1 MAHQSLNNNFFLF
14 RYAEVLLPAPLA
26 RIEENTDLRYTKI
39 RSGAQQIIQFYCK
52 DVSTQGFQYANIV
65 RVSMLALRD
74 SSF

>member
-39 RSGAQQIIQFYCK
+39 RSGAQQII
-52 DVSTQGFQYANIV
+52 
-65 RVSMLALRD
+65 
-74 SSF
+74 